1 MNFLTA
7 SSSVSPPIHLDMP
20 RLTIILPL
28 KGRYLF
34 TLRFLWHANRARLPY
49 RIVIADGQVR
59 PALAKILENS
69 REHFANL
76 DVTYLRYPDDIDY
89 HSYFLKM
96 TDALQRVKTPYAM
109 LADNDDFIAREGIE
123 RSLNFLD
130 VNKDYICCGGG
141 LAGFSVYSGLR
152 RPNGPIGRFNRYAY
166 RYTHLD
172 RSEDFSSSSPVE
184 RLCQGS
190 RNWWSYYA
198 IYRTEGL
205 QTIWREILDIDFSDL
220 HLHELFCA
228 MRALTLGKIRS
239 DAKTISYLRQY
250 GTSLGYYK
258 KGWVHHLLR
267 SRFTQDFDA
276 MIDRVSTA
284 AAAVDG
290 VQAAP
295 IAEMLRLI
303 CDGWLHEFLEIYYGS
318 LQSVKRVLRNNTPSF
333 VNWLKNRRRY
343 FVARERADIFARLAN
358 DGASVDY
365 LTTLA
370 DELRMMEDV
379 VAGREFAAFIEP
391 YIPVL
396 DAADSPPRSAPA
408 QLESSPGR
416 RWT

>member
-1 MNFLTA
+1 
-7 SSSVSPPIHLDMP
+7 MP
-20 RLTIILPL
+20 RLTIVLPL

-49 RIVIADGQVR
+49 RIVIADGQVH
-59 PALAKILENS
+59 PALAKVLEDS

-96 TDALQRVKTPYAM
+96 VDALRSVKTRYAM
-109 LADNDDFIAREGIE
+109 LADNDDFIVRAGTES
-123 RSLNFLD
+123 SLNFLD
-130 VNKDYICCGGG
+130 ENKDYICCGGG

-152 RPNGPIGRFNRYAY
+152 RPNGPIGRFNRYTY

-172 RSEDFSSSSPVE
+172 HSEDFSSSATVE
-184 RLCQGS
+184 RLRQGS

-198 IYRTEGL
+198 VYRTEAL

-228 MRALTLGKIRS
+228 MRALTLGKICS
-239 DAKTISYLRQY
+239 DGKTIAYLRQY

-276 MIDRVSTA
+276 MIDHISTA

-295 IAEMLRLI
+295 IAEVLRRI
-303 CDGWLHEFLEIYYGS
+303 CDSWLHEFLKIYYGPM
-318 LQSVKRVLRNNTPSF
+318 QTVKQVLRTNAPSF

-365 LTTLA
+365 LATLA
-370 DELRMMEDV
+370 DELKMIEDV

-391 YIPVL
+391 YVRVF
-396 DAADSPPRSAPA
+396 DAADSPLRSAPA
-408 QLESSPGR
+408 QLESSPGH